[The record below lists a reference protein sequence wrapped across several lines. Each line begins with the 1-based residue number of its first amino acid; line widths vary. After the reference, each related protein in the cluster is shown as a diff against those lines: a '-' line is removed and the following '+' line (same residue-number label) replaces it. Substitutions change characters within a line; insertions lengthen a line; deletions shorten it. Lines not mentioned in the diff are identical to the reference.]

1 MAQQAELRTVRGLD
15 LQRYAGR
22 WYEIACLPSRFQPS
36 GGVNTRA
43 TYTPQPDG
51 TMRVLN
57 ETWTRGGASRAA
69 IEGKAWLVDSASDE
83 AKLVVQFRVPPFLPL
98 FPVNGDYWVMDLD
111 ADGYS
116 WALVGQPSRKYLWVR
131 ATAEAGMQQLL
142 LHLAA
147 TDGAFRPPLAELGG
161 DLLSR
166 TPQLDEATI
175 GRLLSVAE
183 EQGYD
188 ISKVKRTEHVAGVG
202 GDADESAGKSPT
214 DRGGWWLGSMLG
226 LK

>member
-22 WYEIACLPSRFQPS
+22 WYEVACLPSRFQPS
-36 GGVNTRA
+36 GSVNTRA

-51 TMRVLN
+51 TVRVLN

-69 IEGKAWLVDSASDE
+69 IEGKAWRADAASDE

-116 WALVGQPSRKYLWVR
+116 WALVGQPSRKYLW
-131 ATAEAGMQQLL
+131 
-142 LHLAA
+142 
-147 TDGAFRPPLAELGG
+147 
-161 DLLSR
+161 LLSR

-175 GRLLSVAE
+175 GRLLSLAE

-188 ISKVKRTEHVAGVG
+188 VSKVKRTEHVAGVG

-214 DRGGWWLGSMLG
+214 DRGGWWLGSILG

>member
-22 WYEIACLPSRFQPS
+22 WYEVACLPSRFQPS

-51 TMRVLN
+51 TVRVLN

-69 IEGKAWLVDSASDE
+69 IEGKAWRDDAASDE

-116 WALVGQPSRKYLWVR
+116 WALVGQPSRKYLW
-131 ATAEAGMQQLL
+131 
-142 LHLAA
+142 
-147 TDGAFRPPLAELGG
+147 
-161 DLLSR
+161 LLSR

-175 GRLLSVAE
+175 GRLLSLAE

-188 ISKVKRTEHVAGVG
+188 VSKVKRTEHVAGVG